1 MDGRALAWFQWM
13 TSNGQLTSWPVFLQA
28 LHARFAQ
35 SQYEDPTGALFKLTQ
50 KGTVGDYLAEFED
63 LATRVVGLPPP
74 FLLSCFVSGLSP
86 DIRRDVQAM
95 QPLTLAQ
102 AAGLA
107 KLQKEKF
114 LDHRLPP
121 KPRNPAPTTQ
131 RPFIRPSPPTPS
143 PKSFFPTPISTAPAP
158 LLTAPPRTP
167 PPVKRLSPEEVA
179 SRWERGLCFS
189 CDEKYHRGH
198 KCASRVFLIIA
209 AEDDPPLPNLNPADP
224 DPDPP
229 DPPDIN
235 PAQISLNTLAGNVAP
250 EMLHLVGI
258 ISDHHII
265 LLVDGGNT
273 HSFIQEQLVTQL
285 RLPCQDI
292 PPLRVMIGNGQHLV
306 CSHMCP
312 RVSITIQGAQFTVD
326 LYVLPI
332 AGANVVLGVQ
342 WLKSLGPILTDYTT
356 LCMQFFHEGRLVQLN
371 GDRDASLHML
381 TLPQFRRFCR
391 RHEDALYL
399 HVSMTSSETPQQT
412 PTQVPSAIKDLLTH
426 FASLFQEP
434 HSLPPPRETDHHI
447 HLLPHSSP
455 VNVRPYRYP
464 HFQKRE
470 IELQVELM
478 LQKGLIQPSTSPF
491 SSPVLLVRKQDG
503 S

>member
-1 MDGRALAWFQWM
+1 M
-13 TSNGQLTSWPVFLQA
+13 
-28 LHARFAQ
+28 
-35 SQYEDPTGALFKLTQ
+35 
-50 KGTVGDYLAEFED
+50 
-63 LATRVVGLPPP
+63 
-74 FLLSCFVSGLSP
+74 
-86 DIRRDVQAM
+86 
-95 QPLTLAQ
+95 
-102 AAGLA
+102 
-107 KLQKEKF
+107 
-114 LDHRLPP
+114 
-121 KPRNPAPTTQ
+121 
-131 RPFIRPSPPTPS
+131 
-143 PKSFFPTPISTAPAP
+143 
-158 LLTAPPRTP
+158 
-167 PPVKRLSPEEVA
+167 
-179 SRWERGLCFS
+179 
-189 CDEKYHRGH
+189 
-198 KCASRVFLIIA
+198 
-209 AEDDPPLPNLNPADP
+209 
-224 DPDPP
+224 
-229 DPPDIN
+229 
-235 PAQISLNTLAGNVAP
+235 
-250 EMLHLVGI
+250 GI